1 MFKLSLLICS
11 LFVFTAPS
19 VVAVDSITAD
29 YVLAGYE
36 KGTAIGTGP
45 SKASAHQKAR
55 KNIPDGASQAG
66 ATKYVKNG
74 ERSYTAHIPWRKKK

>member
-1 MFKLSLLICS
+1 MFKLSLFICS
-11 LFVFTAPS
+11 LFVFTVPS
-19 VVAVDSITAD
+19 EMAADSIAAR

-36 KGTAIGTGP
+36 KGTAIGAGP
-45 SKASAHQKAR
+45 SKASAAQKAR
-55 KNIPDGASQAG
+55 KNIPDGAIQAG